1 MWRKEDTA
9 MPVAIAY
16 SSTFTPN
23 VIAGLLLTLLGAVL
37 ALALTVCWS
46 WAEDRAHGGPPPPAI
61 RKLSAVAFAL
71 FTIGVF
77 WQLIGYLRME
87 WAGW

>member
-1 MWRKEDTA
+1 

-46 WAEDRAHGGPPPPAI
+46 WAEDRAHGGLPPPAI

-71 FTIGVF
+71 FTIGIF

-87 WAGW
+87 WTGW

>member
-1 MWRKEDTA
+1 MWRKEATA

-71 FTIGVF
+71 FTIGIF